1 MLNSMLNVIWLYV
14 YSGGGEED
22 GEERGL
28 KMIQEEIKHM
38 DDHKKTAI
46 NK

>member
-1 MLNSMLNVIWLYV
+1 M
-14 YSGGGEED
+14 GGAEED

>member
-1 MLNSMLNVIWLYV
+1 M
-14 YSGGGEED
+14 GGAEED

-38 DDHKKTAI
+38 DDHKK
-46 NK
+46 NSH